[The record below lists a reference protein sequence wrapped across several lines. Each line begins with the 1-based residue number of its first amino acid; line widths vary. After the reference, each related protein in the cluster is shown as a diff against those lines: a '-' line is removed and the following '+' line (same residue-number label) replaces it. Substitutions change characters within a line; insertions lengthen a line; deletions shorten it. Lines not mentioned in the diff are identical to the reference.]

1 MLRTLFHPTGTR
13 EHLATGALQV
23 KGALLL
29 GWLVITMTLGKQY
42 AKDTWTFFPKTIT
55 GDIQKLEQPVLQS
68 HIKLN
73 TK

>member
-42 AKDTWTFFPKTIT
+42 AKDTMDFFPKNYYWR
-55 GDIQKLEQPVLQS
+55 
-68 HIKLN
+68 H
-73 TK
+73 TKIGAACSAVTYKT